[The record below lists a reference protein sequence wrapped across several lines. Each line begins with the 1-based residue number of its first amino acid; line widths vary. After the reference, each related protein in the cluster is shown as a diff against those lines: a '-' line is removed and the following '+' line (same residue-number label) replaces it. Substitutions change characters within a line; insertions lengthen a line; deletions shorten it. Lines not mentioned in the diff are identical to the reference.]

1 MPFLDR
7 GDVRLRY
14 EDDGEGPALLLS
26 HGYGASAEMWQGQ
39 VDAFKDR
46 YRIIRWDMRGHGKTE
61 CPDDLSLF
69 SQTHTVEDMAALLD
83 HLAVERAVIGG
94 HSLGGYMSMAFNVD
108 HAERVSALYL
118 QACGPGFRNDE
129 SRAKWNAY
137 AESRGQALDEN
148 GLEALQGQIETKFSI
163 QRSARDLANAAR
175 GILPQ
180 FDARAIDSLP
190 GIKVPVLI
198 VVGGDDTR
206 FLAGCEYM
214 ESRIPGAKRIVVPGA
229 GHGVNIQEP
238 EAVNEALAAFL
249 KRV

>member
-1 MPFLDR
+1 MPFLYR

-14 EDDGEGPALLLS
+14 EDDGNGPPILLS

-39 VDAFKDR
+39 VDALKEN
-46 YRIIRWDMRGHGKTE
+46 YRMVRWDMRGHGKTE
-61 CPDDLSLF
+61 CPDDLALY
-69 SQTHTVEDMAALLD
+69 SQALAVEDMAALLD
-83 HLAVERAVIGG
+83 HLAIERAVIGG
-94 HSLGGYMSMAFNVD
+94 HSLGGYLSMAFNVVHPD
-108 HAERVSALYL
+108 RVRALYL
-118 QACGPGFRNDE
+118 QACGPGFRNKE

-137 AESRGQALDEN
+137 AESRAQELEEG
-148 GLEALQGQIETKFSI
+148 GLEALQGQIETKLSI

-175 GILPQ
+175 GILSQ

-190 GIKVPVLI
+190 GIEVPVLI

-214 ESRIPGAKRIVVPGA
+214 ESRIPNATHLVVPGT

-238 EAVNEALAAFL
+238 ETVNETLEAFL
-249 KRV
+249 KRD